1 MTARA
6 AARKSRQPSPAELKR
21 QVAAQK
27 TEAEKALQAVTDI
40 GGFVR
45 ELAGQMQE
53 IRQELQSLKSTPT
66 PEQVLARHDPNH
78 RMVNEVLGV
87 NEEITHLPE
96 KPEVHLP
103 DHLVRAA
110 QELNR
115 RQQDARNNPAHI
127 RKSME
132 TDERDIGQFEPREM
146 RSEGPARESLAPLR
160 SVDDDIVLDNKR
172 YSKDKLEIELFMQEL
187 VCVRLADSTDDTQ
200 IPIPQSINSGKIQY
214 FVRGKIQWVKRLY
227 LEPLARAKKTTYSQ
241 TLVTHDNGV
250 QAYMQIPHTSL
261 MYPFE
266 VIEDTQKG
274 RAWLSRILAEP
285 R

>member
-21 QVAAQK
+21 QAAAHKNEAAQ
-27 TEAEKALQAVTDI
+27 ALQAVAEIGSVVKDI
-40 GGFVR
+40 
-45 ELAGQMQE
+45 AGQMQAMSKE
-53 IRQELQSLKSTPT
+53 IQSLKSTPT

-78 RMVNEVLGV
+78 RMVNEVLG
-87 NEEITHLPE
+87 IDDLPSHLPE

-110 QELNR
+110 RELE
-115 RQQDARNNPAHI
+115 RQREARNNPVNI
-127 RKSME
+127 RQSME

-146 RSEGPARESLAPLR
+146 RSEGPARESLSPLR

-172 YSKDKLEIELFMQEL
+172 YSKDKLDIELFMQEL

-200 IPIPQSINSGKIQY
+200 IPIPQSVNSGKIQY

-250 QAYMQIPHTSL
+250 QGYMQIPHTSL

-274 RAWLSRILAEP
+274 RAWLARILAEP